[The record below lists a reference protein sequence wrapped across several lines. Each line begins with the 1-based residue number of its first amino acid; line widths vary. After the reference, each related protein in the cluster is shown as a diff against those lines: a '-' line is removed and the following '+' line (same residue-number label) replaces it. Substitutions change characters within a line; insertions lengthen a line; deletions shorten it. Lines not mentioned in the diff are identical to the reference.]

1 MAERDEITINQS
13 ADSMGQFP
21 LTTNERACSRK
32 HIQSRSEEKLA
43 ARQLGARVPPLT
55 NLHTRS
61 IPDSL
66 HFPPT
71 FWIQQF
77 RPSHLP
83 VTRDRRYKC
92 CQRTIS
98 RKLASICNHISAIN
112 RRGGGRGEQHRGEE
126 IEIET
131 ERLLGLIPILF
142 FVLVCTQSK
151 KGTKDFIFH
160 SAKSNRF
167 ILSEKKLICTHIKF
181 RTSSNFYTL
190 EQ

>member
-1 MAERDEITINQS
+1 MAERKEITINQS

-43 ARQLGARVPPLT
+43 ARQVGARVPPLT

-66 HFPPT
+66 HFPLT

-83 VTRDRRYKC
+83 VTRDRRYKR

-98 RKLASICNHISAIN
+98 RKLASICNQISTIN
-112 RRGGGRGEQHRGEE
+112 KRSSIEE
-126 IEIET
+126 EVEIET
-131 ERLLGLIPILF
+131 KRLFGLIPIF
-142 FVLVCTQSK
+142 FVLLCVHKYKAK
-151 KGTKDFIFH
+151 KEQKYLT
-160 SAKSNRF
+160 
-167 ILSEKKLICTHIKF
+167 LS
-181 RTSSNFYTL
+181 
-190 EQ
+190 